1 MKNITLAVD
10 KDVLDRVR
18 VIAAERKTTVNGLRE
33 YLARIASEQDR
44 RAEARRGLRELM
56 EKSQARLG
64 PDYKWN
70 REKSMRIECF
80 LDTNILIYA
89 AMGRLDE
96 PRKFDVASALV
107 DSKDFGLSGQVLA
120 EFCVNAMAQRK
131 GRTPLTE
138 TELDLWMGL
147 LGDYPIQPVD
157 AGLVQMGLAYSRRFR
172 ISYWDAALIAAAER
186 LDAPVLYTEDLNHDQ
201 LYGSVR
207 VVNPFRPN

>member
-1 MKNITLAVD
+1 
-10 KDVLDRVR
+10 
-18 VIAAERKTTVNGLRE
+18 
-33 YLARIASEQDR
+33 
-44 RAEARRGLRELM
+44 
-56 EKSQARLG
+56 
-64 PDYKWN
+64 
-70 REKSMRIECF
+70 MRIECF
-80 LDTNILIYA
+80 LDTNVLIYA

-120 EFCVNAMAQRK
+120 EFCVNAVAQQK

-138 TELDLWMGL
+138 IELDLWMGL

-157 AGLVQMGLAYSRRFR
+157 TGLVQMGLAYSRRFR

-186 LDAPVLYTEDLNHDQ
+186 LEAPILYTEDLNHNQ

>member
-1 MKNITLAVD
+1 
-10 KDVLDRVR
+10 
-18 VIAAERKTTVNGLRE
+18 
-33 YLARIASEQDR
+33 
-44 RAEARRGLRELM
+44 
-56 EKSQARLG
+56 
-64 PDYKWN
+64 
-70 REKSMRIECF
+70 
-80 LDTNILIYA
+80 
-89 AMGRLDE
+89 MGRLDE

-120 EFCVNAMAQRK
+120 EFCVNAVAQRK

-186 LDAPVLYTEDLNHDQ
+186 LGAPVLYTEDLNHNQ

>member
-1 MKNITLAVD
+1 
-10 KDVLDRVR
+10 
-18 VIAAERKTTVNGLRE
+18 
-33 YLARIASEQDR
+33 
-44 RAEARRGLRELM
+44 
-56 EKSQARLG
+56 
-64 PDYKWN
+64 
-70 REKSMRIECF
+70 MRIECF
-80 LDTNILIYA
+80 LDTNVLIYA

-157 AGLVQMGLAYSRRFR
+157 AGLVQMGLVYSRRFR

-186 LDAPVLYTEDLNHDQ
+186 LEAPILYTEDLNHNQ

>member
-1 MKNITLAVD
+1 
-10 KDVLDRVR
+10 
-18 VIAAERKTTVNGLRE
+18 
-33 YLARIASEQDR
+33 
-44 RAEARRGLRELM
+44 
-56 EKSQARLG
+56 
-64 PDYKWN
+64 
-70 REKSMRIECF
+70 MRIECF
-80 LDTNILIYA
+80 LDTNVLIYA

-131 GRTPLTE
+131 GRTSAHRDRTRS
-138 TELDLWMGL
+138 LD
-147 LGDYPIQPVD
+147 
-157 AGLVQMGLAYSRRFR
+157 GLARRLSDFSPLMPVSSKCGLAFSRRFQ

-186 LDAPVLYTEDLNHDQ
+186 LDAPILYTEDLNHNQ

>member
-1 MKNITLAVD
+1 
-10 KDVLDRVR
+10 
-18 VIAAERKTTVNGLRE
+18 
-33 YLARIASEQDR
+33 
-44 RAEARRGLRELM
+44 
-56 EKSQARLG
+56 
-64 PDYKWN
+64 
-70 REKSMRIECF
+70 MRIECF
-80 LDTNILIYA
+80 LDTNVLIYA

-157 AGLVQMGLAYSRRFR
+157 AGLVQTGLAYSRRFR

-186 LDAPVLYTEDLNHDQ
+186 LDAPILYTEDLNHNQ

>member
-1 MKNITLAVD
+1 
-10 KDVLDRVR
+10 
-18 VIAAERKTTVNGLRE
+18 
-33 YLARIASEQDR
+33 
-44 RAEARRGLRELM
+44 
-56 EKSQARLG
+56 
-64 PDYKWN
+64 
-70 REKSMRIECF
+70 MRIECF
-80 LDTNILIYA
+80 LDTNVLIYA

-172 ISYWDAALIAAAER
+172 VSYWDAALIAAAER
-186 LDAPVLYTEDLNHDQ
+186 LDAPILYTEDLNHNQ

>member
-1 MKNITLAVD
+1 
-10 KDVLDRVR
+10 
-18 VIAAERKTTVNGLRE
+18 
-33 YLARIASEQDR
+33 
-44 RAEARRGLRELM
+44 
-56 EKSQARLG
+56 
-64 PDYKWN
+64 
-70 REKSMRIECF
+70 MRIECF
-80 LDTNILIYA
+80 LDTNVLIYA

>member
-1 MKNITLAVD
+1 
-10 KDVLDRVR
+10 
-18 VIAAERKTTVNGLRE
+18 
-33 YLARIASEQDR
+33 
-44 RAEARRGLRELM
+44 
-56 EKSQARLG
+56 
-64 PDYKWN
+64 
-70 REKSMRIECF
+70 
-80 LDTNILIYA
+80 
-89 AMGRLDE
+89 MGRLDE

-120 EFCVNAMAQRK
+120 EFCVNAVAQRK

-157 AGLVQMGLAYSRRFR
+157 TGLVQMGLAYSRRFR

-186 LDAPVLYTEDLNHDQ
+186 LDAPILYTEDLNHNQ

>member
-1 MKNITLAVD
+1 
-10 KDVLDRVR
+10 
-18 VIAAERKTTVNGLRE
+18 
-33 YLARIASEQDR
+33 
-44 RAEARRGLRELM
+44 
-56 EKSQARLG
+56 
-64 PDYKWN
+64 
-70 REKSMRIECF
+70 MRIECF
-80 LDTNILIYA
+80 LDTNVLIYA

-120 EFCVNAMAQRK
+120 EFCVNAVAQRK
-131 GRTPLTE
+131 DRTPLTE

-172 ISYWDAALIAAAER
+172 ISCWDAAILAAADR
-186 LDAPVLYTEDLNHDQ
+186 LGAPVLYTEDLNHDQ

>member
-1 MKNITLAVD
+1 
-10 KDVLDRVR
+10 
-18 VIAAERKTTVNGLRE
+18 
-33 YLARIASEQDR
+33 
-44 RAEARRGLRELM
+44 
-56 EKSQARLG
+56 
-64 PDYKWN
+64 
-70 REKSMRIECF
+70 MRIECF
-80 LDTNILIYA
+80 LDTNVLIYA

-120 EFCVNAMAQRK
+120 EFCVNAVAQRK

-157 AGLVQMGLAYSRRFR
+157 TGLVQMGLAYSRRFR

-186 LDAPVLYTEDLNHDQ
+186 LEAPILYTEDLNHNQ